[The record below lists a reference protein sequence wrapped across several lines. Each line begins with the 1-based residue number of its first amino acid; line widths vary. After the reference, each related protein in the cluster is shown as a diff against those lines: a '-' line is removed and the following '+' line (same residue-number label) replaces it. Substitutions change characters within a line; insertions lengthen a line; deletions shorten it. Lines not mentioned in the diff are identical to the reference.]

1 MYIIIIGNIIAL
13 VASLLMVYSGV
24 IKIKKKI
31 LFVQIIQISLL
42 TISNIILGGFVGAI
56 VNAFNCLRNILYYN
70 NKLSLLWKIIISV
83 VSIVLSIKFNN
94 LGLIGYLP
102 LIAGLSYLWL
112 MNIRDVVKFKF
123 LIIFTMVLWFIY
135 DLTIKSY
142 SSSIFDL
149 MTAFTN
155 LYSIYRLRKENLCQ
169 R

>member
-1 MYIIIIGNIIAL
+1 M
-13 VASLLMVYSGV
+13 
-24 IKIKKKI
+24 
-31 LFVQIIQISLL
+31 
-42 TISNIILGGFVGAI
+42 
-56 VNAFNCLRNILYYN
+56 
-70 NKLSLLWKIIISV
+70 
-83 VSIVLSIKFNN
+83 LSIKFNN

-112 MNIRDVVKFKF
+112 MNIKDVVKFKF